1 MTEAQNTETT
11 VKWAKCFLCQKDTA
25 ETLFHLRNY
34 VQFSRT
40 WQVLQQLMKFHLI
53 FYGLNRSRKKT
64 LNQPSEI
71 TTLNIVVVA
80 QQTMSPICLHERNT
94 SAGKF
99 YRMKK
104 ITIH

>member
-80 QQTMSPICLHERNT
+80 QQTMTPICLHERNT